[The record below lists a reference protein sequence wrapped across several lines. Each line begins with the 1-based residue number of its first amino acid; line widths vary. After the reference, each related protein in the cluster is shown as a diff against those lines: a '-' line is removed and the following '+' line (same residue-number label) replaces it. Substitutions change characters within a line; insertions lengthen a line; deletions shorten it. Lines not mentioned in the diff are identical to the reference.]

1 MVSFN
6 LTKKKKSSRLSKRV
20 WRKKPKVLNIPK
32 MRIIN
37 WRYIKKMCAPI
48 TVAAVGGVVAVQAIL
63 ATKVIGAVVLGSV
76 FVANYI
82 HPLKR
87 LNLRKVEE

>member
-1 MVSFN
+1 MASFN
-6 LTKKKKSSRLSKRV
+6 VTKKKKSSLLSKSIE
-20 WRKKPKVLNIPK
+20 RKKPKVLNISK
-32 MRIIN
+32 IRVIN
-37 WRYIKKMCAPI
+37 WRHIKKMCAPI

-63 ATKVIGAVVLGSV
+63 AAKVIGAVVLGSV

-87 LNLRKVEE
+87 LNPGKVEE